1 MRFCFS
7 PLYLLDL
14 SFVYK
19 KRENIYLFCAV

>member
-1 MRFCFS
+1 MRFYFL